1 MIEITLSMIL
11 CGWFD
16 YHIYCRFPAAQIRF
30 LAEPEDW
37 AAISVVLQL
46 YGCRMNARK
55 GRAGGHW
62 GRR

>member
-1 MIEITLSMIL
+1 MIL

-16 YHIYCRFPAAQIRF
+16 YHIYFRFPTAQIRF

-46 YGCRMNARK
+46 YGCRMKARK
-55 GRAGGHW
+55 GRAGGH
-62 GRR
+62 